1 MKIEYNPTFRKNF
14 GIIWDFIS
22 QDSLNRADSFKNQL
36 KEKISKLP
44 KYPYKFRQ
52 LHYYDNENV
61 RDMIFKGYTVPYLVD
76 TDKNLIVILDI
87 FKWSKR

>member
-1 MKIEYNPTFRKNF
+1 MKIDYNPTFRKNF

-22 QDSLNRADSFKNQL
+22 QDSFNRADSFKTQL

-44 KYPYKFRQ
+44 DYPYKFRQ
-52 LHYYDNENV
+52 SHYYADENV
-61 RDMIFKGYTVPYLVD
+61 RDMIFKGYTIPYLID